1 MAKKYCMINMYVDT
15 LDKILHLL
23 QNYVETLNNY
33 DDIEEIINIIHF
45 LQEQMYYADKKE
57 GVLGGQQERIFNN
70 EDKEEGVFSDIRKNE
85 S

>member
-1 MAKKYCMINMYVDT
+1 MAKQYCVINMYIDT

-23 QNYVETLNNY
+23 QNYVETLDNY

-57 GVLGGQQERIFNN
+57 GTLNDRRQEMILN
-70 EDKEEGVFSDIRKNE
+70 KEEGTLYDTRKNE

>member
-1 MAKKYCMINMYVDT
+1 MAKQYCVINMYVDT

-23 QNYVETLNNY
+23 QNYVETLDNY

-57 GVLGGQQERIFNN
+57 GILNDKRQEMILN
-70 EDKEEGVFSDIRKNE
+70 KEEGILYDTRENE

>member
-1 MAKKYCMINMYVDT
+1 MAKQYCVINMYVDT

-23 QNYVETLNNY
+23 QNYVETLDNY

-57 GVLGGQQERIFNN
+57 GILNDKRQEMILN
-70 EDKEEGVFSDIRKNE
+70 KEEGILYDTRKNE

>member
-1 MAKKYCMINMYVDT
+1 MAKQYCVINMYIDT

-23 QNYVETLNNY
+23 QSYVETLDNY

-57 GVLGGQQERIFNN
+57 GTLNDKRQEMILN
-70 EDKEEGVFSDIRKNE
+70 KEEGMLYDARKNE

>member
-1 MAKKYCMINMYVDT
+1 MAKQYCEINMYIDT

-57 GVLGGQQERIFNN
+57 GDLNDKRQDMILNY
-70 EDKEEGVFSDIRKNE
+70 KEEGILYDARKNE

>member
-57 GVLGGQQERIFNN
+57 GILGGQQERIFNN
-70 EDKEEGVFSDIRKNE
+70 EDKEEGAFSDIRKNE

>member
-1 MAKKYCMINMYVDT
+1 MAKKYCMINMYIDT

-23 QNYVETLNNY
+23 QNYVETLTNY

-70 EDKEEGVFSDIRKNE
+70 EDKEEGAFGDIRKNE
-85 S
+85 P

>member
-1 MAKKYCMINMYVDT
+1 MAKQYCEINMYIDT

-57 GVLGGQQERIFNN
+57 GDLNDKRQDMILNH
-70 EDKEEGVFSDIRKNE
+70 KEEGILYDARKNE

>member
-1 MAKKYCMINMYVDT
+1 MTKQYCVINMYVDT

-23 QNYVETLNNY
+23 QKYVETLDTY
-33 DDIEEIINIIHF
+33 DEIEEIINIIHF

-57 GVLGGQQERIFNN
+57 GSLNDKRQDAILKGNKGVLEY
-70 EDKEEGVFSDIRKNE
+70 DTRKDE

>member
-1 MAKKYCMINMYVDT
+1 MTKQYCEINMYVDT

-57 GVLGGQQERIFNN
+57 GDLNDKRQDMILN
-70 EDKEEGVFSDIRKNE
+70 DKEEDILYDARKNE

>member
-70 EDKEEGVFSDIRKNE
+70 EDKEEGAFSDIRKNE
-85 S
+85 P

>member
-1 MAKKYCMINMYVDT
+1 MTKQYCVINMYVDT

-23 QNYVETLNNY
+23 QNYVETLDTY
-33 DDIEEIINIIHF
+33 DEIEEIINIIHF

-57 GVLGGQQERIFNN
+57 GSLS
-70 EDKEEGVFSDIRKNE
+70 DKSQDAILKDNKGASEYDARKNE

>member
-23 QNYVETLNNY
+23 QSYVETLNNY

-57 GVLGGQQERIFNN
+57 GTLGGQQERIFNGKN
-70 EDKEEGVFSDIRKNE
+70 EEGILNDIRKNE

>member
-1 MAKKYCMINMYVDT
+1 MAKQYCVINMYIDT

-23 QNYVETLNNY
+23 QKYVETLDNY

-57 GVLGGQQERIFNN
+57 GMLNDKRQEMILNDN
-70 EDKEEGVFSDIRKNE
+70 KEGILYDTRKNE

>member
-1 MAKKYCMINMYVDT
+1 MAKQYCVINMYIDT
-15 LDKILHLL
+15 LDKILHLS
-23 QNYVETLNNY
+23 QKYVETLDNY

-57 GVLGGQQERIFNN
+57 GMLNDKRQEMILNDN
-70 EDKEEGVFSDIRKNE
+70 KEGILYDTRKNE

>member
-1 MAKKYCMINMYVDT
+1 MTKQYCVINMYIDT

-23 QNYVETLNNY
+23 QNYVETLDTY
-33 DDIEEIINIIHF
+33 DEIEEIINIIHF

-57 GVLGGQQERIFNN
+57 GLLN
-70 EDKEEGVFSDIRKNE
+70 DKRQDAILKGNKGALEYDTRKDE

>member
-1 MAKKYCMINMYVDT
+1 MAKQYCEINMYVDT

-57 GVLGGQQERIFNN
+57 GDLNDKRQDMILNH
-70 EDKEEGVFSDIRKNE
+70 KEEGILYDTRKNE